1 MINITK
7 KNLIECDLSL
17 DNDLTQWGL
26 DDVAYLKKDI
36 VDNEEVW
43 SIYAAEGTRMGYAAD
58 RQVAMAL
65 ISQNDLT
72 PMSVH

>member
-7 KNLIECDLSL
+7 KNLIECDLSM
-17 DNDLTQWGL
+17 DNDLNQWGI

>member
-58 RQVAMAL
+58 RQVAIAL